1 MQIDPEDFLVNYE
14 IIVAE
19 EPCFKKGGTSAED
32 LCDEVE
38 MMTAVHILQ
47 VVDEDEDVVVG
58 ISTCR
63 FQGTDLVS
71 VSGQAIIPKKTIR
84 HRAPLELVDGPPEQ
98 PRESLAAENLEIPEG
113 IPEDLYPLTPE
124 ERRYRGYE

>member
-1 MQIDPEDFLVNYE
+1 MLEPEDFLVNYE

-19 EPCFKKGGTSAED
+19 EPCFKKGSTPAD
-32 LCDEVE
+32 ALFDEVE

-47 VVDEDEDVVVG
+47 VVDEDSEVVVG
-58 ISTCR
+58 ITTCR
-63 FQGTDLVS
+63 FQGTDLSS
-71 VSGQAIIPKKTIR
+71 VAGQVIIPKKSIR
-84 HRAPLELVDGPPEQ
+84 HRAQLELVDGPPEQ
-98 PRESLAAENLEIPEG
+98 PRESEAAETPEIPEG